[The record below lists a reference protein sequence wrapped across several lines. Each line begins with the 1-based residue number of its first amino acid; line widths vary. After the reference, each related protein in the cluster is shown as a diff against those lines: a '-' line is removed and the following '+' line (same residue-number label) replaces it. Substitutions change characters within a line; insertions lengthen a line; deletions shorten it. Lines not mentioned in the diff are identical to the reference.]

1 MGRRGARAGAAAVL
15 VAGTFALAGC
25 GGATTASERVARWR
39 VAGTTVRLRY
49 LSPPTALR
57 PSSVS
62 VAAPG
67 AGLTGVSIEATMT
80 DMSMPPVRLVL
91 RPAAGGTYQGSLLLT
106 MGGPW
111 LYVVTLRFGG
121 RVAVRRVRVWA
132 EG

>member
-1 MGRRGARAGAAAVL
+1 MAGS
-15 VAGTFALAGC
+15 FALSGC
-25 GGATTASERVARWR
+25 GGAPAASERVVRWR
-39 VAGTTVRLRY
+39 VEGATARLRY
-49 LSPPTALR
+49 VAPPTALR
-57 PSSVS
+57 PSPVS

-67 AGLTGVSIEATMT
+67 ARLTGASIEAIMT

-91 RPAAGGTYQGSLLLT
+91 RPAGDGTYQGRLLLT

-111 LYVVTLRFGG
+111 LYVVTLRFGD